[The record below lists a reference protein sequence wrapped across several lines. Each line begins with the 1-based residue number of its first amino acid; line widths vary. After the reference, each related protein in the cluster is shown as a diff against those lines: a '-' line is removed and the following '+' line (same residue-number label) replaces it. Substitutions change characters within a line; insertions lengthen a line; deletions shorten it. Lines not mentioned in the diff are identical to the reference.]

1 MFLNRL
7 FNGVMKKMHRT
18 LLLLPALM
26 FVQQLMAENGEP
38 PKESSLNDPIV
49 LTMVI
54 IMLILLLAIVLLGNV
69 VVGTASY
76 FLQKEKEK
84 EKKEN
89 ASKTTIATT
98 CIAGLLLLSA
108 PIFAQDANA
117 PTTVVEKAISFG
129 SLSPTAFYA
138 MIGVLTVELVVIFA
152 LLIQLRIFLAKE
164 KLEKAGAEVEAVAVK
179 NRVTLW
185 DKLNSFRPVEQEA
198 QIDMGHEYDGIR
210 ELDNRLPPW
219 WLYGFYI
226 CIIFAVIYLWR
237 FHVSHTAP
245 LAQEELQI
253 AMQEAEIQKENY
265 LKKSANNVDENNVT
279 LLSDAPAIA
288 GGKAVYIQ
296 NCAACH
302 GKDGEG
308 VVGPNLTDDYWLHGG
323 SVKDV
328 FKTIKYGW
336 PEKGMK
342 SWKDDLSPIQVAQV
356 TGYIKSLRGTKPPNG
371 KEKQGEL
378 FEEAP
383 ASTDANK
390 TDSSGT
396 EKKVAS
402 KTQ

>member
-1 MFLNRL
+1 
-7 FNGVMKKMHRT
+7 MKKMYKT
-18 LLLLPALM
+18 VLLLPALM
-26 FVQQLMAENGEP
+26 FVQQVMAENGEP

-54 IMLILLLAIVLLGNV
+54 VMLILLLAIVLLGNV

-89 ASKTTIATT
+89 ASKTSITAS

-117 PTTVVEKAISFG
+117 PVTVAKKAISFG
-129 SLSPTAFYA
+129 SLSPTAFYIMSA
-138 MIGVLTVELVVIFA
+138 VLLVELVVIFA
-152 LLIQLRIFLAKE
+152 LLFQVRIFLAKE
-164 KLEKAGAEVEAVAVK
+164 KVEKISAEVEAKAVK
-179 NRVTLW
+179 KRVKLW
-185 DKLNSFRPVEQEA
+185 DKLNSFRPVEQES
-198 QIDMGHEYDGIR
+198 QIDTGHDYDGIR

-226 CIIFAVIYLWR
+226 CIIFSVIYLWR

-253 AMQEAEIQKENY
+253 AMQEAEVQKENY

-279 LLSDAPAIA
+279 LLSDASAIA
-288 GGKAVYIQ
+288 SGKAVYIQ
-296 NCAACH
+296 SCAACH

-308 VVGPNLTDDYWLHGG
+308 VVGPNLTDNYWLHGG
-323 SVKDV
+323 SVQDV
-328 FKTIKYGW
+328 FKSIKYGW

-342 SWKDDLSPIQVAQV
+342 SWKDDLSPVQVSQV
-356 TGYIKSLRGTKPPNG
+356 TSFIKSIHGSNPPNA

-378 FEEAP
+378 FEETP
-383 ASTDANK
+383 TSTDANK
-390 TDSSGT
+390 TDTSGT
-396 EKKVAS
+396 EKKVALIKPS
-402 KTQ
+402 